1 MVQYTN
7 APVIYTSDTTS
18 STTGYFT
25 SAFYPNYT
33 PPPPPNNIYL
43 TWNAPTTWDA
53 PVRET
58 NREWLTRRVR
68 EVCDLAF
75 EDAA

>member
-33 PPPPPNNIYL
+33 PPPPPNIYL